1 MGRAIQKYSTLLVI
15 YSFQLLLCQFS
26 LFTLFLSPL
35 TFTVT
40 FLASH
45 FIITSEVE
53 VELSRL
59 LFILGF
65 NDGQ

>member
-1 MGRAIQKYSTLLVI
+1 MRRAKQKYSTLLVI

-26 LFTLFLSPL
+26 LFTIFLSSL
-35 TFTVT
+35 TFAVT

-53 VELSRL
+53 LSRH